1 MNDFTTTHA
10 GMDGQEVTRYQM
22 GGRAPQAPANIPRV
36 SVGNIQ
42 GVTRVTV
49 GQDSLEA
56 RNDAPGF
63 TLQNGRIGQD
73 VTRITVGQQGIQEA
87 GITRNTAAD
96 LAPTFGGIL
105 ATLQNNAGFPTARV
119 SPGATVE
126 LPGMGRTSV
135 KVAANLGFLTLT
147 ADGRYV
153 EAGGPGNAEG
163 GLRQGSMQREQ
174 QAAESN
180 SNTQEQQ
187 PQADEGPALF
197 DNIPTST
204 GENLE
209 QLYAGHIAGLEQS
222 TYESMLAAGLA
233 TMSKGGDLEAIV
245 ENLAGRHETAIIQA
259 LAATFDADDDGL
271 EGDTKAIAADYIRTG
286 VAVWQR
292 QADHHVKAAGIDPAD
307 FYEWARESNPGALKQ
322 AIQGQLFG
330 RSLKGYTDLMESYFD
345 NVPPTLEAL
354 QRGGIPTKEQGGQ
367 TLVQLGGSWM
377 SLKAAV
383 KARLV

>member
-42 GVTRVTV
+42 GVTRYTV
-49 GQDSLEA
+49 GQDSQEA

-73 VTRITVGQQGIQEA
+73 VTRVTVGQQGIQEA

-96 LAPTFGGIL
+96 LAPTYGGIL

-119 SPGATVE
+119 SPNATVE

-153 EAGGPGNAEG
+153 EAGGQGNAEG
-163 GLRQGSMQREQ
+163 GLRQGSQEQ
-174 QAAESN
+174 QAA
-180 SNTQEQQ
+180 NTQEQQ
-187 PQADEGPALF
+187 QQQADEGPALF
-197 DNIPTST
+197 NTLSPS
-204 GENLE
+204 GETIEELYGELIQPFE
-209 QLYAGHIAGLEQS
+209 QC
-222 TYESMLAAGLA
+222 TYESILA
-233 TMSKGGDLEAIV
+233 TATAQLVQDGDLDGLIGALSDRYGADMASEF
-245 ENLAGRHETAIIQA
+245 LASGNT
-259 LAATFDADDDGL
+259 DDDIAG
-271 EGDTKAIAADYIRTG
+271 EGVKERMTNRLRLGARA
-286 VAVWQR
+286 WQR
-292 QADHHVKAAGIDPAD
+292 QADHHVKAAGVEPSD

-330 RSLKGYTDLMESYFD
+330 RSLKGYTDLMNSYFD

>member
-1 MNDFTTTHA
+1 MNDFTTQHA

-73 VTRITVGQQGIQEA
+73 VTRVTVGQQGIQEA

-105 ATLQNNAGFPTARV
+105 ATLRNNAGFPTAQV
-119 SPGATVE
+119 SPNATVE

-163 GLRQGSMQREQ
+163 GLRQGSQQEQ
-174 QAAESN
+174 QAATN
-180 SNTQEQQ
+180 GNTQEQQ
-187 PQADEGPALF
+187 ADEGPTLF
-197 DNIPTST
+197 GDTPS
-204 GENLE
+204 GQSLE
-209 QLYAGHIAGLEQS
+209 EAYGVLIEPVQQA
-222 TYESMLAAGLA
+222 TYEAMLASATAHLTQDGNLDGLI
-233 TMSKGGDLEAIV
+233 G
-245 ENLAGRHETAIIQA
+245 A
-259 LAATFDADDDGL
+259 LASRYGSDLTNDYSTFHGVDIASDSDIK
-271 EGDTKAIAADYIRTG
+271 ERAANAIKAGAEM
-286 VAVWQR
+286 WQL
-292 QADHHVKAAGIDPAD
+292 QADSHVKAAGIDPSD
-307 FYEWARESNPGALKQ
+307 FYQWARESNPGALKQ

-330 RSLKGYTDLMESYFD
+330 RSLKGYTDLMNSYFD

>member
-73 VTRITVGQQGIQEA
+73 VTRVTVGQQGIQEA

-96 LAPTFGGIL
+96 LAPTYGGIL
-105 ATLQNNAGFPTARV
+105 ATLRNNAGFPTAQV
-119 SPGATVE
+119 SPNATVE

-153 EAGGPGNAEG
+153 EAGGQGNAEG
-163 GLRQGSMQREQ
+163 GLRQGPMQQEQ

-187 PQADEGPALF
+187 QQADEGPALF
-197 DNIPTST
+197 GNTPS
-204 GENLE
+204 GQNLE
-209 QLYAGHIAGLEQS
+209 EAYGVLIEPVQQA
-222 TYESMLAAGLA
+222 TYESMLASATAHLTQDGNLDGLV
-233 TMSKGGDLEAIV
+233 S
-245 ENLAGRHETAIIQA
+245 A
-259 LAATFDADDDGL
+259 LASRYGSDITNDYSAFHGVDIASDSDIK
-271 EGDTKAIAADYIRTG
+271 ERAANAIKAGAEM
-286 VAVWQR
+286 WQL
-292 QADHHVKAAGIDPAD
+292 QADRHVKAAGIDPSD
-307 FYEWARESNPGALKQ
+307 FYEWARENNPGALKQ

-330 RSLKGYTDLMESYFD
+330 RSLKGYTDLMNSYFD

-367 TLVQLGGSWM
+367 TLIQLGGAWM

>member
-49 GQDSLEA
+49 GQDSQEA

-73 VTRITVGQQGIQEA
+73 VTRVTVGQQGIQEA

-163 GLRQGSMQREQ
+163 GLRQGSMQQEQ
-174 QAAESN
+174 QAATN
-180 SNTQEQQ
+180 GNTPSGQ
-187 PQADEGPALF
+187 
-197 DNIPTST
+197 
-204 GENLE
+204 NLE
-209 QLYAGHIAGLEQS
+209 EAYGVLIEPVQQA
-222 TYESMLAAGLA
+222 TYESMLASA
-233 TMSKGGDLEAIV
+233 TAHLTQDGDLNGLV
-245 ENLAGRHETAIIQA
+245 SA
-259 LAATFDADDDGL
+259 LASRYGSDITNDYSAFHGVDIASDSDIK
-271 EGDTKAIAADYIRTG
+271 ERAANAIKSGAEM
-286 VAVWQR
+286 WQL
-292 QADHHVKAAGIDPAD
+292 QADRHVKAAGVEPSD
-307 FYEWARESNPGALKQ
+307 FYEWARENNPGALKQ